1 MNVPHVNCAYLP
13 FTYREWSR
21 RMMKAHVT
29 LMRIEEALANGD
41 ASEKECDD
49 LYERRERIEEW
60 MRNSRPSVLPAKA

>member
-1 MNVPHVNCAYLP
+1 
-13 FTYREWSR
+13 
-21 RMMKAHVT
+21 MMKAHVT

-60 MRNSRPSVLPAKA
+60 MRNSRPSVLPDKA